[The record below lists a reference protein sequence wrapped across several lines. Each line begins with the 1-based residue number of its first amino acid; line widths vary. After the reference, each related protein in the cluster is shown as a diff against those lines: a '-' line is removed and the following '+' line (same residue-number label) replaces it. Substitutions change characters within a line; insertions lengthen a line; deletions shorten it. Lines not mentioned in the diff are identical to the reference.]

1 MNSHFYKEPASY
13 LQYEQWY
20 LHPDE
25 NISHRPSPFSHDTT
39 GPGQWKNL
47 SQSMRFEQDLPPP
60 FGSPILFPSTARE
73 EYSNFNKIYKVEAI
87 HQVPCSYVRRHLFDA
102 I

>member
-1 MNSHFYKEPASY
+1 MNSFEYKEPSSY
-13 LQYEQWY
+13 LQYGQWY
-20 LHPDE
+20 LHPDQD
-25 NISHRPSPFSHDTT
+25 ISLRPSPFSYDTT

-47 SQSMRFEQDLPPP
+47 SQSMRVEQDLPPP

-73 EYSNFNKIYKVEAI
+73 EYSNFSKIYKVEAI